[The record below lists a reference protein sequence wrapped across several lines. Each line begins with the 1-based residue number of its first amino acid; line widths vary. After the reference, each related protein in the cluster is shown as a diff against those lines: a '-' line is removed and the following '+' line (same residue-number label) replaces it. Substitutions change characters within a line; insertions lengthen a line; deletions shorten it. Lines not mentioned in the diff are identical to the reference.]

1 MEEIPYN
8 GRTEDE
14 DFVKEDQQKN
24 KKGKTEDSFAKMS
37 LFLILPKWET
47 VQLYLNALLQLPL
60 FIMDWE

>member
-14 DFVKEDQQKN
+14 DFVEEDQQKN
-24 KKGKTEDSFAKMS
+24 TKGKTKDSFTKMS

>member
-24 KKGKTEDSFAKMS
+24 TKGKSKDSFAKMS